1 MFQQLSIKGGQK
13 KVLQCSGCPCD
24 SWVLGKPQRS
34 SDDGA
39 ILMPCPAVPPVG
51 QTCRGTHRPAE
62 PSAGQ
67 ACLGH
72 PALQTLHSADLVVT
86 KAGPLL
92 QDAGTSLTG
101 DFGSRTAFESGQN
114 FVWTALQS
122 VSSPAFFLLLL
133 LFLRCDV
140 LCCVHTGSTGRSV
153 TFTKPCVWP
162 VFILLTTLYLL
173 FLSSVQL
180 SL

>member
-51 QTCRGTHRPAE
+51 QTCRGTPHPAVSPSGQTCRGTHRPAE

-72 PALQTLHSADLVVT
+72 PALQSLLRDRP
-86 KAGPLL
+86 AGSLL
-92 QDAGTSLTG
+92 ILPVSETRNSRQTEPERTQQGHHICAS
-101 DFGSRTAFESGQN
+101 GSS
-114 FVWTALQS
+114 ALQVLS
-122 VSSPAFFLLLL
+122 MHSCTSFSHRSFEVGTIIIPIPQVRELLL
-133 LFLRCDV
+133 RV
-140 LCCVHTGSTGRSV
+140 
-153 TFTKPCVWP
+153 
-162 VFILLTTLYLL
+162 
-173 FLSSVQL
+173 
-180 SL
+180 